1 MVVDPSQLLGTVI
14 TPFAKL
20 HKFSIRRL
28 KFDVG
33 LLEKFSVLG
42 NLEIEALTLF
52 SIVLDS
58 LFKVG
63 LVLRF
68 QFLHLCFELGDL
80 IILGSEEGK
89 LIVFLFELGLM
100 LPCLFEKMQHHIR
113 HGHTIFQRY

>member
-1 MVVDPSQLLGTVI
+1 MAVDPGQLLGTVI

-42 NLEIEALTLF
+42 NLEIEALALF
-52 SIVLDS
+52 SIVLAS
-58 LFKVG
+58 FLKFG

-68 QFLHLCFELGDL
+68 QLLHVCLELGNF

-89 LIVFLFELGLM
+89 LVIFLFELGLM
-100 LPCLFEKMQHHIR
+100 LPCLFEKMQNHIR
-113 HGHTIFQRY
+113 HEHTIF